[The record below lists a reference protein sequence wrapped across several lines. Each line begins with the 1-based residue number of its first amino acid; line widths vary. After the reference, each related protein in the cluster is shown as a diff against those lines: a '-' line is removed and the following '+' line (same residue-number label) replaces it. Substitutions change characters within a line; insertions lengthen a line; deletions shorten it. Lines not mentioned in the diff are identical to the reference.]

1 MPPFVKKLAVGLGD
15 FSDEPARADFRRV
28 EPVAAKHRLGVQR
41 GEKARDGRLRIAL
54 RAETG
59 ELRVFA
65 VAARFPRE
73 YFLREQRL
81 APCGDKAFRVEML
94 RVDRPESHAR
104 DASRLSV
111 VFKPRK
117 KNSRCLRAVRP
128 LSNVSIFP
136 THLHQPHTMP
146 VISRGLEGIIA
157 AETRI
162 GDVRGDI
169 GQLIYCGYDINEL
182 ADKATYEE
190 VIHLLWHGRL
200 PTQRELDRLTT
211 ALRAEREIPQGVIDL
226 IRTVPK
232 TASPIDVMRTAV
244 SMLGCYPTV
253 RHDLDM
259 PENQAI
265 AIKLVSQIGIIAA
278 WFHRSRLGLPLTP
291 IRKDLSEAA
300 HFLWLM
306 TGEEPGTEAVR
317 TLDVAYVLH
326 AEHGFNASTFTA
338 RVVSST
344 LSDMYSAISAAI
356 GALKGP
362 LHGGANE
369 GVIHMLQEIGSLDK
383 VDQWVEDALA
393 QKKKI
398 MGIGHR
404 VYKVLDPRAPH
415 LKAMAIKLS
424 NELGEAKWIQM
435 SERIAEIMKE
445 RKGLNANVDF
455 YSATVYYS
463 LGIPTDLFTPIFAI
477 ARMSGWTAHVLE
489 QLADNRLFRPLS
501 EYVGPEPDK
510 KFVPIGQR

>member
-1 MPPFVKKLAVGLGD
+1 MA
-15 FSDEPARADFRRV
+15 
-28 EPVAAKHRLGVQR
+28 
-41 GEKARDGRLRIAL
+41 
-54 RAETG
+54 
-59 ELRVFA
+59 
-65 VAARFPRE
+65 
-73 YFLREQRL
+73 
-81 APCGDKAFRVEML
+81 
-94 RVDRPESHAR
+94 
-104 DASRLSV
+104 
-111 VFKPRK
+111 
-117 KNSRCLRAVRP
+117 
-128 LSNVSIFP
+128 
-136 THLHQPHTMP
+136 

-182 ADKATYEE
+182 AGKVSYEE
-190 VIHLLWHGRL
+190 VVHLLWHNRL
-200 PTQRELDRLTT
+200 PTAHELNRLTT
-211 ALRAEREIPQGVIDL
+211 ALRAERELPQGVMDWI
-226 IRTVPK
+226 TSAPK
-232 TASPIDVMRTAV
+232 DAAPIDVMRTAV
-244 SMLGCYPTV
+244 SMLGCYPTN
-253 RHDLDM
+253 RPDLDM
-259 PENQAI
+259 PEANAI
-265 AIKLVSQIGIIAA
+265 AIKLVAQIGIVAA
-278 WFHRSRLGLPLTP
+278 YFHRARQGQPLPP
-291 IRKDLSEAA
+291 IRKDLGEAA

-306 TGEEPGTEAVR
+306 TGKEPGAEATQ

-369 GVIHMLQEIGSLDK
+369 GVIHMLQEIGSLEK
-383 VDQWVEDALA
+383 VDGWIEEALA

-424 NELGEAKWIQM
+424 EELGDAKWIQM
-435 SERIAEIMKE
+435 SERIASIMKE

-477 ARMSGWTAHVLE
+477 SRMSGWTAHVLE
-489 QLADNRLFRPLS
+489 QFADNRLFRPLS
-501 EYVGPEPDK
+501 EYSGAPVGK
-510 KFVPIGQR
+510 KVVPIAER